1 LEELK
6 KRRMTKKQFLSKRI
20 YRKTKWKEKRCGEK
34 KLDLKWLR
42 ASKGIGER

>member
-6 KRRMTKKQFLSKRI
+6 KRRNSFYQKAYT
-20 YRKTKWKEKRCGEK
+20 EKRNGRKNDVERK